1 MNNSRIAKM
10 LFEIADLLE
19 LKGDSVFRIRAYRNA
34 GRKVEDLDREIV
46 DVYEEGTLED
56 IQGIGEAIADKISE
70 IIETGKLNYLEELR
84 QEFPHG
90 LLQIM
95 DIPDLGPKTT
105 MKLYEELSVSSLEE
119 LKAAAREGRIREL
132 KGFGEKTEDNI
143 LKGISIVESRT
154 GRMLL
159 GRAYPIA
166 SSYVSFLEDN
176 GIQKVSIA
184 GSLRRM
190 KETIGDVD
198 ILVGS
203 GEPEEVMEV
212 FVGYEEVDDVIVR
225 GSTKSSVRLKGGEQ
239 VDIRVVEVES
249 YGAALQYFT
258 GSKEHNVELRKIAID
273 KGYKVN
279 EYGIFEKESDERVG
293 GREEKD
299 IYDILGLA
307 YMPPE
312 LRENRGELEGAA
324 QGDLPELVT
333 GGEIRGDFHVHSGMS
348 DGESSL
354 EEIVSGCKEM
364 GYEYVGVVDH
374 SESLGVAGGLSPED
388 ILKSVEE
395 AAEISDSMDD
405 FEIIRGAE
413 VDIMPDGS
421 LDYPDDILE
430 ELGLVIGAVHSRFN
444 MEKGEMTE
452 RILTAMSGGY
462 MDILAHPTGRL
473 IGQREPYDVDMDRII
488 EGAVEH
494 DVALELNAMPERL
507 DLDDVHCKMAKDRGA
522 AVAIGTDS
530 HSMAQLK
537 HIRWG
542 VATARR
548 GWLESENVLNTL
560 SAREVLDW
568 IER

>member
-1 MNNSRIAKM
+1 MNNSRIADM

-34 GRKVEDLDREIV
+34 GRKVEDLDREVV
-46 DVYEEGTLED
+46 DVYEEGGLQE
-56 IQGIGEAIADKISE
+56 IQGIGEAIASKISE

-84 QEFPHG
+84 EEFPPG
-90 LLQIM
+90 LLQMM
-95 DIPDLGPKTT
+95 DIPDLGPKMT
-105 MKLYEELSVSSLEE
+105 MKLYEELGVSTLKE
-119 LKAAAREGRIREL
+119 LKAAAKEGRIREL
-132 KGFGEKTEDNI
+132 KGFGGKTEENI

-176 GIQKVSIA
+176 GIEKVSIA

-203 GEPEEVMEV
+203 DEPDEVMEI
-212 FVGYEEVDDVIVR
+212 FIGYEEVEDIMVR
-225 GSTKSSVRLKGGEQ
+225 GPTKSSVRLKGGEQ
-239 VDIRVVEVES
+239 VDIRVVEIDS

-279 EYGIFEKESDERVG
+279 EYGIFEKETDKKVG
-293 GREEKD
+293 GREEGD
-299 IYDILGLA
+299 IYDVLDMD
-307 YMPPE
+307 YVPPE
-312 LRENRGELEGAA
+312 LRENRGELERAA
-324 QGDLPELVT
+324 QGDLPGLVT
-333 GGEIRGDFHVHSGMS
+333 NEEIKGDFHVHSGLS

-354 EEIVSGCKEM
+354 EEIVSSCRDM

-374 SESLGVAGGLSPED
+374 SESLGVAGGLSAED
-388 ILKSVEE
+388 ILKSVAD
-395 AAEISDSMDD
+395 AAEISDGLED

-413 VDIMPDGS
+413 VDIMPNGA
-421 LDYPDDILE
+421 LDYPDHILE
-430 ELGLVIGAVHSRFN
+430 ELGLIIGAVHSRFN
-444 MEKGEMTE
+444 MERDEMTE
-452 RILTAMSGGY
+452 RIITSMSGGY

-473 IGQREPYDVDMDRII
+473 IEQREPYQLDMDKVI
-488 EGAVEH
+488 EAATEH

-507 DLDDVHCKMAKDRGA
+507 DLNDIHCRMAKEKGA
-522 AVAIGTDS
+522 MVAIGTDS
-530 HSMAQLK
+530 HSLAQLK
-537 HIRWG
+537 HVRWG

-548 GWLESENVLNTL
+548 GWLETGDLLNTL
-560 SAREVLDW
+560 SLKEVRDW
-568 IER
+568 IKK